1 MSALLPKADKQE
13 IVSGCPLCANRDL
26 MRRSKSIAEL
36 AISLL
41 VYPLL
46 TKAHIED
53 ARSADLDD
61 HFLKERHDSA
71 DAETCQ
77 DEPPIGAMEWKTPFG
92 VFVVQPKS
100 HDHLCPQPSLLPLPR
115 SL

>member
-1 MSALLPKADKQE
+1 
-13 IVSGCPLCANRDL
+13 

-36 AISLL
+36 AIRLL

-61 HFLKERHDSA
+61 HFLKQRHDSA